1 MIKLISCILLFLLAA
16 TTLLAQADTLEGLV
30 AYYPFSGNANDESG
44 NQNHGVVE
52 GPVLTTDRFGVAD
65 AAYEF
70 NGVDDIIRILDDSTL
85 RLTDDFTLVAWVM
98 PYTIKDH
105 TVFRK
110 NSSQNAFPAQLA
122 YGLGLSSTPHFTFS
136 IGTDLQSN
144 GLSSQLGL
152 LTFPYEVNNWYRMIA
167 QKENQTITLTLNI
180 DGKNTFRFYRREI
193 EGMVQYDTSPML
205 IGSRTRQA
213 SNTFEGKIDDIMVF
227 NRFVSLGD
235 ITGLNFE
242 DEITSVVELDEDL
255 VSYRPNPF
263 SDHLVIETTG
273 RLSEEDLSVSIYNSL
288 GVHVRSNTSQG
299 TIINIETSDLTPGIY
314 FLKMSSGS
322 ARSVRTIIKVDE

>member
-1 MIKLISCILLFLLAA
+1 M
-16 TTLLAQADTLEGLV
+16 
-30 AYYPFSGNANDESG
+30 
-44 NQNHGVVE
+44 
-52 GPVLTTDRFGVAD
+52 
-65 AAYEF
+65 
-70 NGVDDIIRILDDSTL
+70 LDDSTL

-122 YGLGLSSTPHFTFS
+122 YGLGLSATPHFTFS
-136 IGTDLQSN
+136 IGTDEESN

-180 DGKNTFRFYRREI
+180 DGKNTFRFYQRQI
-193 EGMVQYDTSPML
+193 EGEVQYDTGPML
-205 IGSRTRQA
+205 IGTRTRQA
-213 SNTFEGKIDDIMVF
+213 ANTFEGKIDDIMIF
-227 NRFVSLGD
+227 NRFVSLDD

-242 DEITSVVELDEDL
+242 DEITSTQELDARL

-263 SDHLVIETTG
+263 SDQLIIEISEY
-273 RLSEEDLSVSIYNSL
+273 LSGEEVGVSIYNSL
-288 GVHVRSNTSQG
+288 GAQVRSSNSNERVIKIG
-299 TIINIETSDLTPGIY
+299 TNDLLPGIY
-314 FLKMSSGS
+314 FLKLSSRS
-322 ARSVRTIIKVDE
+322 ASSVRSIIKVE